1 MDLGHGFWNKF
12 GLNYCCVIVSCQ
24 VAQPLILVVVLVAK
38 QLLPPICLGISKFN
52 GKGNK
57 ETVVIGK
64 GGKGGW
70 GW

>member
-1 MDLGHGFWNKF
+1 M
-12 GLNYCCVIVSCQ
+12 IVSCQ

-38 QLLPPICLGISKFN
+38 QLLPPICLGISKVN

>member
-1 MDLGHGFWNKF
+1 MF
-12 GLNYCCVIVSCQ
+12 
-24 VAQPLILVVVLVAK
+24 
-38 QLLPPICLGISKFN
+38 GISKSN
-52 GKGNK
+52 DGHGKGNK

>member
-1 MDLGHGFWNKF
+1 M
-12 GLNYCCVIVSCQ
+12 IESCQ

-52 GKGNK
+52 GMGNK
-57 ETVVIGK
+57 ETVAVGK
-64 GGKGGW
+64 EGKGGW

>member
-12 GLNYCCVIVSCQ
+12 GLYCCVIVPCQ